1 MLRPSANVE
10 EPAETAD
17 GGHSLTLNQT
27 GVSSSSGRSGGAG
40 SANSKKT
47 ACKKDSRKSL
57 PRAEEGKRKRPDVGK
72 SKIAG
77 KGRENVKKPEKT
89 KDKKKK
95 EREEVE
101 KAIKMLKKMKMKRK
115 QLRTSSISSS
125 SSDSDNVS
133 DSSSSSTSGSGSKS
147 EESLSSSGSSSASGR
162 ASRKRASRRSK
173 KLVDLE
179 LLEDLWPREDRPKKL
194 QSRKG
199 LVGLSMSELM
209 RLKEQFVKEAEK
221 KGMGSAVFGRDCKP
235 KKKKFKGMTDDGEVK
250 LHPARFESLPRSE
263 PSKYWKQVPAGRT
276 EIFRH
281 LPLDHLGVEGVPET
295 TVVKLHNRRVPV
307 ELSML
312 GGDITEVRHV
322 QEAVYNY
329 VALLRSLHPADYGG
343 LVILKVLTDAGWGVN
358 IGDSDKQRVGILRRF
373 FDEVTRE
380 NSGRAVRHETPLTV
394 EQGKARWLKTVAAVL
409 PNLSYLGMGQQ
420 MAAMSVGG
428 GKTKAGK
435 QGKGGGS
442 GGGGGGGGGG
452 SSVQAGFKQNQQGHQ
467 KQNQGAAGAGG
478 GGGGLMLRTP
488 ARHNGMPVCFGYNNG
503 NCTRLAPGAQA
514 KQCVDGSMTFAH
526 VCNFYVKGVGHCL
539 ADHPKVKNH

>member
-1 MLRPSANVE
+1 MLRSGAVE
-10 EPAETAD
+10 EEIVESVD
-17 GGHSLTLNQT
+17 VSLDRTEE
-27 GVSSSSGRSGGAG
+27 SSGGRSKRTGLAGGKKAAPEKEG
-40 SANSKKT
+40 RRSVSAVKDGKRKT
-47 ACKKDSRKSL
+47 
-57 PRAEEGKRKRPDVGK
+57 PEEGKNK
-72 SKIAG
+72 SAR
-77 KGRENVKKPEKT
+77 KGREKEKVKNTEKVKG
-89 KDKKKK
+89 KDKDKRKK

-101 KAIKMLKKMKMKRK
+101 RAMRMLKKMKLKRK
-115 QLRTSSISSS
+115 QMRVSSS
-125 SSDSDNVS
+125 SSSSSENSDSAAS
-133 DSSSSSTSGSGSKS
+133 GSSEGQSKSEEGSSSSGDSSSSEGPRRGRSG
-147 EESLSSSGSSSASGR
+147 
-162 ASRKRASRRSK
+162 RRSK
-173 KLVDLE
+173 KLVDME

-194 QSRKG
+194 QSKKG

-235 KKKKFKGMTDDGEVK
+235 KKKKFAGMTDDGEVK

-281 LPLDHLGVEGVPET
+281 LPLEHLGVEGVAET

-312 GGDITEVRHV
+312 REDITEVRHV

-343 LVILKVLTDAGWGVN
+343 LVILKVLTDAGWAVN
-358 IGDSDKQRVGILRRF
+358 IGDGDKQRVGMLRKF
-373 FDEVTRE
+373 FDDVTRE
-380 NSGRAVRHETPLTV
+380 NSGRAVRLETPLTV

-420 MAAMSVGG
+420 LAAMSAGG
-428 GKTKAGK
+428 GKAKAGK
-435 QGKGGGS
+435 QGKQS
-442 GGGGGGGGGG
+442 GGGGGPMGQG
-452 SSVQAGFKQNQQGHQ
+452 GFKQNQPAHQ
-467 KQNQGAAGAGG
+467 KQNQGAAGGGGG
-478 GGGGLMLRTP
+478 GGGGLTLRTP

-503 NCTRLAPGAQA
+503 NCTRLAPGTQA

-539 ADHPKVKNH
+539 ADHPKAKNH